1 MRPEDREDEN
11 IILPHDDAPEAEQ
24 PAGEGVHSE
33 YKVPERGAD
42 RITHHLSG
50 MYQSWFLD

>member
-11 IILPHDDAPEAEQ
+11 IILPDEEAPHDGQ

-50 MYQSWFLD
+50 MYQS